1 MSGKLEGKV
10 AVVTGGNSGIG
21 LATAKRFV
29 AEGAYVFITGRRQAE
44 LDAAVREIGENVTG
58 IQGDVAKF
66 ADLDRLYAA
75 VKAKKGRIDILFAN
89 AGIASSTPVGS
100 TLPETFAE
108 VLSVN
113 VTSIFLLVQA
123 ALPYLNPGA
132 SIIFNG
138 SVQGINGRPGHS
150 AYAASKGALRA
161 MARTLASELSPR
173 GIRVNVISPG
183 AIKTPMLSKVAAT
196 EESRKALFQQMEAGI
211 PLRRMGHSH
220 EVANAVLFLA
230 SPESSFIQAAEI
242 FVDGGATG
250 APMGAP
256 IYSNG
261 SYPRPI
267 E

>member
-1 MSGKLEGKV
+1 MRLKDKV
-10 AVVTGGNSGIG
+10 AIITGGNSGIG
-21 LATAKRFV
+21 LATARRFMD
-29 AEGAYVFITGRRQAE
+29 EGARVAIVGRDASRLQQAAEE
-44 LDAAVREIGENVTG
+44 LGDGVLV
-58 IQGDVAKF
+58 IQADVADYN
-66 ADLDRLYAA
+66 AIPIA
-75 VKAKKGRIDILFAN
+75 VQKVVSHFGTLDILFAN

-100 TLPETFAE
+100 TLSETFAE
-108 VLSVN
+108 VLAVN

-123 ALPYLNPGA
+123 AVPYLNHGA

-138 SVQGINGRPGHS
+138 SVQGVNGRPGNS

-161 MARTLASELSPR
+161 MARTLASELSPQ
-173 GIRVNVISPG
+173 GVRVNVISPG

-211 PLRRMGHSH
+211 PLGRMGHSH

-230 SPESSFIQAAEI
+230 SAESSFIQAAEI

-256 IYSNG
+256 IYSQL
-261 SYPRPI
+261 SHQRQI

>member
-1 MSGKLEGKV
+1 MRLKDRV
-10 AVVTGGNSGIG
+10 ALITGGNSGIG
-21 LATAKRFV
+21 LATARLFI
-29 AEGAYVFITGRRQAE
+29 AEGARVAIVGRDESKLQQAAEE
-44 LDAAVREIGENVTG
+44 LGDGVLV
-58 IQGDVAKF
+58 IQ
-66 ADLDRLYAA
+66 ADLADYNAIPVAIQKA
-75 VKAKKGRIDILFAN
+75 VSHFGNLDILFAN

-108 VLSVN
+108 VLAVN

-123 ALPYLNPGA
+123 AVPYLNHSA

-161 MARTLASELSPR
+161 MARTLASELSPQ

-183 AIKTPMLSKVAAT
+183 AIKTPMLSKVAPT

-211 PLRRMGHSH
+211 PLGRMGHSH

-256 IYSNG
+256 IYSRASNQHQ
-261 SYPRPI
+261 I

>member
-1 MSGKLEGKV
+1 MRLKDKV
-10 AVVTGGNSGIG
+10 ALITGGNSGIG
-21 LATAKRFV
+21 LATAQRFMD
-29 AEGAYVFITGRRQAE
+29 EGARVAIVGRDASKLQQAGEE
-44 LDAAVREIGENVTG
+44 LG
-58 IQGDVAKF
+58 GDVLVIQ
-66 ADLDRLYAA
+66 ADLADYSAIPTTVEKVVSHFGHL
-75 VKAKKGRIDILFAN
+75 DILFAN

>member
-1 MSGKLEGKV
+1 MLRLWDEMESKL
-10 AVVTGGNSGIG
+10 
-21 LATAKRFV
+21 
-29 AEGAYVFITGRRQAE
+29 RQAAEE
-44 LDAAVREIGENVTG
+44 LGDGALV
-58 IQGDVAKF
+58 IQ
-66 ADLDRLYAA
+66 ADLADYNAIPIA
-75 VKAKKGRIDILFAN
+75 VQKVVSHFGNLDILFAN
-89 AGIASSTPVGS
+89 AGVASSTPIGS

-123 ALPYLNPGA
+123 TVPYLNPGA

-138 SVQGINGRPGHS
+138 SVQGVNGRPGHS

-161 MARTLASELSPR
+161 MARTLASELSPQ

-183 AIKTPMLSKVAAT
+183 AIKTPMLSKVAPT

-211 PLRRMGHSH
+211 PLGRMGHSH

-256 IYSNG
+256 IYGHGSNQQE
-261 SYPRPI
+261 I
-267 E
+267 D